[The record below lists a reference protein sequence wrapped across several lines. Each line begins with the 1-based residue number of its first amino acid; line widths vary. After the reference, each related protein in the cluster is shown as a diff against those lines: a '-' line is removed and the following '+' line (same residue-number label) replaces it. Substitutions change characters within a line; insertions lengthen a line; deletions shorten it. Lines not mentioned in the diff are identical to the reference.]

1 MAEKY
6 TPVRIKST
14 DADPFAG
21 AGRQPLFYIDDRE
34 YSIPVDVPAWYGLE
48 AMEKTATMSEVE
60 ATRWVMIEM
69 LGQEG
74 WDALRTCKT
83 ITKPEMAAMQQVVRT
98 LVFGEQEEEGKG

>member
-6 TPVRIKST
+6 TPVRINTSE
-14 DADPFAG
+14 DPFAG
-21 AGRQPLFYIDDRE
+21 IGRKPLFYIDDRE
-34 YSIPVDVPAWYGLE
+34 YTIPVDVPAWYGLE

-60 ATRWVMIEM
+60 GTRWLMIQM

-74 WDALRTCKT
+74 WDALRACKT
-83 ITKPEMAAMQQVVRT
+83 ITKPEMAAMQMVVRE